1 MLKKIILFVI
11 VVAAISCSSSD
22 DNGGSNNDDGFDRTA
37 LLTNVADNIIIPAF
51 QDLQSK
57 LASVDVATTSFINDK
72 STGNLDALSD
82 AWLEAYKVWQHVQ
95 IYNLGE
101 ADNLGG
107 GERGF
112 VSFFNIYPVTVA
124 DIENAANT
132 GSYDLNTANYHD
144 AQGFPALD
152 FLIHGIATGDSLPLD
167 KFTTNSDFEGF
178 TTYLT
183 DVVTQMI
190 SLNTAIVNNWVSSYR
205 STFIANTD
213 SGLNGSFNKLAN
225 DIVYSYEKDFRAQK
239 IGIPAGIFSNG
250 GTLPETVE
258 AFYKK
263 DVSKELSL
271 EALTGIENLFNGI
284 SYNSVS
290 SVSGSSF
297 STYLE
302 FLDREDL
309 VTEINNQFAAGRNAI
324 NGLNDD
330 YTQQLSDNSIQM
342 TAAYDIIQAAVP
354 KLKVDMKQALNFV
367 IDYVD
372 GDGD

>member
-11 VVAAISCSSSD
+11 VVVAISCSSSD
-22 DNGGSNNDDGFDRTA
+22 DNGGSNNNDGFDRTA

-51 QDLQSK
+51 QDLQAK
-57 LASVDVATTSFINDK
+57 LLVLDIAKDNFVSDK
-72 STGNLDALSD
+72 SNANLEALSD

-101 ADNLGG
+101 ADNFGG

-124 DIENAANT
+124 DIENGANT

-152 FLIHGIATGDSLPLD
+152 FLIHGVATGDTLPID
-167 KFTTNSDFEGF
+167 KFTTHTDFNGF
-178 TTYLT
+178 TTYLE
-183 DVVTQMI
+183 DVVDQMI
-190 SLNTAIVNNWVSSYR
+190 TLNDAIVNNWESSFR
-205 STFIANTD
+205 NTFIANTN
-213 SGLNGSFNKLAN
+213 SGLNGSFNMLAN

-258 AFYKK
+258 GFYKR

-271 EALTGIENLFNGI
+271 EALAGIENLFNGV
-284 SYNSVS
+284 SYS
-290 SVSGSSF
+290 SLSSISGSSF
-297 STYLE
+297 SAYLE

-309 VTEINNQFAAGRNAI
+309 VTEINNQFAAARNAI
-324 NGLNDD
+324 DGLNDD
-330 YTQQLSDNSIQM
+330 YFQQINDNSIQM